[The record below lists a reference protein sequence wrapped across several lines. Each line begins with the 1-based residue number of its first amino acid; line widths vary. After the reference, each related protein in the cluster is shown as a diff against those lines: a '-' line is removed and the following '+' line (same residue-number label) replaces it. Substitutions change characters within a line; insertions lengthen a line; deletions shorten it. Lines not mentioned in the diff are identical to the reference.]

1 MSDPRE
7 TLARIRAQ
15 ADAATEGPWELE
27 FYWDDTTGD
36 EVEAIM
42 AGGAKAVIAPP
53 WYRQGEEG
61 IEVTTVD
68 AEFIAA
74 ARTDVPWLLE
84 QVELRDK
91 ALEAVL
97 ELHRPVGEEVIPWD
111 CAEGDCDHED
121 DEHPLD
127 TVTLCGECYRLAVEV
142 SPYYGENGCSAVL
155 WPCPTV
161 KAITDAL
168 DGGTDAPR

>member
-7 TLARIRAQ
+7 TLTRIRAR
-15 ADAATEGPWELE
+15 ADAATEGPWEHGQCEPCGGRGRLDVTIWGRRGNALVASWCDDDE
-27 FYWDDTTGD
+27 FNSAD
-36 EVEAIM
+36 V
-42 AGGAKAVIAPP
+42 
-53 WYRQGEEG
+53 
-61 IEVTTVD
+61 
-68 AEFIAA
+68 EFIAA
-74 ARTDVPWLLE
+74 ARTTVPAL
-84 QVELRDK
+84 VD

-142 SPYYGENGCSAVL
+142 SPYYGENGCSTVL

-168 DGGTDAPR
+168 DTNH

>member
-7 TLARIRAQ
+7 TLAHIRAQ
-15 ADAATEGPWELE
+15 VDAATEGPWE
-27 FYWDDTTGD
+27 WAGKQ
-36 EVEAIM
+36 VESF
-42 AGGAKAVIAPP
+42 P
-53 WYRQGEEG
+53 QGENSLIAQGDPER
-61 IEVTTVD
+61 EVIGSWGYDAWGVDVENPAD

-74 ARTDVPWLLE
+74 ARTTVPALL
-84 QVELRDK
+84 D
-91 ALEAVL
+91 ALEKVL
-97 ELHRPVGEEVIPWD
+97 ELHQPVGEEVIPWD

-127 TVTLCGECYRLAVEV
+127 TATLCGECYRLAVEV
-142 SPYYGENGCSAVL
+142 SPYYGENGCSAIL

-168 DGGTDAPR
+168 DTSH

>member
-15 ADAATEGPWELE
+15 AGAATEGPWE
-27 FYWDDTTGD
+27 WAGKQ
-36 EVEAIM
+36 VESF
-42 AGGAKAVIAPP
+42 P
-53 WYRQGEEG
+53 QGENSLIAQGDPER
-61 IEVTTVD
+61 EVIGSWGHDAWGVDVENPAD

-74 ARTDVPWLLE
+74 ARTTVPAL
-84 QVELRDK
+84 VD

-97 ELHRPVGEEVIPWD
+97 KVHVEGRPFYGHRFSQRM
-111 CAEGDCDHED
+111 
-121 DEHPLD
+121 
-127 TVTLCGECYRLAVEV
+127 CGCRA
-142 SPYYGENGCSAVL
+142 P

-168 DGGTDAPR
+168 GGGTDASR

>member
-53 WYRQGEEG
+53 WNSQGDVG
-61 IEVTTVD
+61 IEVTTAD

-74 ARTDVPWLLE
+74 ARTVVPAL
-84 QVELRDK
+84 VD
-91 ALEAVL
+91 ALEDVL
-97 ELHRPVGEEVIPWD
+97 KLHRDGGESQGYLDNGHYGVI
-111 CAEGDCDHED
+111 DHCCTE
-121 DEHPLD
+121 
-127 TVTLCGECYRLAVEV
+127 CGSHGE
-142 SPYYGENGCSAVL
+142 YGTP

-161 KAITDAL
+161 KAITTAL
-168 DGGTDAPR
+168 EGETHA

>member
-15 ADAATEGPWELE
+15 ADAATDGPWT
-27 FYWDDTTGD
+27 WATHSTADGD
-36 EVEAIM
+36 EWAVFSPTDWAL
-42 AGGAKAVIAPP
+42 ATNRDGWGG
-53 WYRQGEEG
+53 
-61 IEVTTVD
+61 D

-74 ARTDVPWLLE
+74 ARTTVPAL
-84 QVELRDK
+84 VD

-97 ELHRPVGEEVIPWD
+97 KVHRPMHCEPECCTEPVY
-111 CAEGDCDHED
+111 CEGCKQPD
-121 DEHPLD
+121 DAPD
-127 TVTLCGECYRLAVEV
+127 
-142 SPYYGENGCSAVL
+142 

-168 DGGTDAPR
+168 DTHH